1 LKHLNILEFSI
12 RASAEAALVVLNRSC
27 AGRSSDRRTGTGRH
41 GPELMA
47 TKDFIY
53 LALIALAGVI
63 FYLRGYH
70 AGFTRGKKM
79 FGRFFN
85 NAEALAALP
94 PPEPPPVPMADLV
107 VLRGTRSFFKTSN
120 IRAVFGNN

>member
-1 LKHLNILEFSI
+1 
-12 RASAEAALVVLNRSC
+12 
-27 AGRSSDRRTGTGRH
+27 
-41 GPELMA
+41 MA

-79 FGRFFN
+79 FGWFFN

>member
-1 LKHLNILEFSI
+1 
-12 RASAEAALVVLNRSC
+12 
-27 AGRSSDRRTGTGRH
+27 
-41 GPELMA
+41 MA

-53 LALIALAGVI
+53 LALIALAGVL

-79 FGRFFN
+79 FDRFFN
-85 NAEALAALP
+85 DNDTLAALP
-94 PPEPPPVPMADLV
+94 PQEPPPASMADMV